1 MGEGAEG
8 GLPGTA
14 PVGPQDPLACLVEL
28 EVLEVLCSRGG
39 GNNHRVGLGS
49 QDVYYS
55 STTPQRNL
63 RELQAGRP

>member
-28 EVLEVLCSRGG
+28 VVLEILGSRGG
-39 GNNHRVGLGS
+39 GKNDRVGPGFLGC
-49 QDVYYS
+49 
-55 STTPQRNL
+55 L
-63 RELQAGRP
+63 L